1 MPFLRYVRFREA
13 IRDILRPLIRN
24 PIHKYQS
31 LLQLEVSISIT
42 STLFIHLFVIK
53 IVLGVIRFD
62 NASSSFHP

>member
-1 MPFLRYVRFREA
+1 MPFLRYVRFREVM
-13 IRDILRPLIRN
+13 RDILRPLIQN

-42 STLFIHLFVIK
+42 SALFLHLFVIT